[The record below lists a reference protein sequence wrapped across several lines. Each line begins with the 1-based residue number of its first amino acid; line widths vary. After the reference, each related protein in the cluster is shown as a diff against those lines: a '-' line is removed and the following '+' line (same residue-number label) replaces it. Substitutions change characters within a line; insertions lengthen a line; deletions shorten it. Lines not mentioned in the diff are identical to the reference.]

1 MLPYACAALHS
12 SAFAL
17 VSLNSPYRVLGCQ
30 KTAAEFRKANR
41 HTFSHRFLLFQFRIY
56 RVFLK
61 ILTHLF
67 SFFEVLNV
75 CQSPYSVH
83 ETKERSLEICL
94 TACMLSFVR
103 SYNRTK
109 EKAKTLQFHFWAKS
123 SILTQRRFRDRFR
136 HETVSSR
143 NTIICLTEKYT
154 RGRCVSIPQK
164 SFSGRKKQVRTA
176 EKARLIRTLV

>member
-1 MLPYACAALHS
+1 M
-12 SAFAL
+12 
-17 VSLNSPYRVLGCQ
+17 RD
-30 KTAAEFRKANR
+30 K
-41 HTFSHRFLLFQFRIY
+41 Y

-67 SFFEVLNV
+67 SVFEVLNV
-75 CQSPYSVH
+75 CQGPYSVH
-83 ETKERSLEICL
+83 ETKEGSLEICL

-109 EKAKTLQFHFWAKS
+109 EKAKTLQFHIWAKS
-123 SILTQRRFRDRFR
+123 SILTQRRFRGRFR

-154 RGRCVSIPQK
+154 RG
-164 SFSGRKKQVRTA
+164 
-176 EKARLIRTLV
+176 